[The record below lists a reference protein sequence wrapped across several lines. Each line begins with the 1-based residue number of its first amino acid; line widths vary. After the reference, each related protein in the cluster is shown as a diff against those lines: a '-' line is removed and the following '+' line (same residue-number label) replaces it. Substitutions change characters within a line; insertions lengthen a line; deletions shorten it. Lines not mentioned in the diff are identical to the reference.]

1 MRSNLLRNFPRV
13 SNLIN
18 RVISLILS
26 CYGRLYSSV
35 FFYRHIKSLISS
47 CYGRLYSSVFFNR
60 HIKLVGKA
68 RAKIHP
74 STIMIMKDSKILV
87 EGGTAEIGYDF
98 PWNRKGNC
106 RIQLYSSTLH
116 LIGDVTI
123 NRPGSSIWGF
133 GGATVVIR
141 HGTVLNPHVS
151 IIAGRRV
158 EIGEHCLIAAGV
170 VIMDN
175 DLHKWAVGNQEPV
188 KVFED
193 IKIGNHCWIGLNAM
207 ILKGVTIGDGA
218 IVAAGS
224 IVTKDV
230 KERTLVGGVPARLIR
245 ENVVWEA

>member
-18 RVISLILS
+18 RAISLILS

-35 FFYRHIKSLISS
+35 FFYRHIKSLILS

-68 RAKIHP
+68 HANIDP
-74 STIMIMKDSKILV
+74 STIMVMKNSKIIV
-87 EGGTAEIGYDF
+87 ENGTSEIGYDRSG
-98 PWNRKGNC
+98 NRTGSC
-106 RIQLYSSTLH
+106 RIDMTNSILH
-116 LIGDVTI
+116 LIGDVSI
-123 NRPGSSIWGF
+123 NRPGSSIWCY

-141 HGTVLNPHVS
+141 HGTVINPHVS
-151 IIAGRRV
+151 IAAGRRV
-158 EIGEHCLIAAGV
+158 EIGERCLIASGV
-170 VIMDN
+170 AIVDSDMHKHAADN
-175 DLHKWAVGNQEPV
+175 REPV
-188 KVFED
+188 LEYKEV
-193 IKIGNHCWIGLNAM
+193 KIGNHCWIGLNVM

-230 KERTLVGGVPARLIR
+230 KERTLVGGNPARLIH
-245 ENVVWEA
+245 ENVAWET